1 MLEVTLRSEQQN
13 DIQAIFDLTARAF
26 ADVEHSSHTEQFI
39 VNALRAANALT
50 ISLVAEYQHKIV
62 GHVAISPITISSG
75 ALNWYGLGPIS
86 VAPEYQNQGVGS
98 ALMTQV
104 LDQLKHMGAA
114 GCVVLGDPQY
124 YSKFGFKVI
133 SGLILAD
140 VPLEYFQA
148 ISFEGSFPQGEVK
161 YHPAFE
167 ATQ

>member
-1 MLEVTLRSEQQN
+1 MLELTLRSEQQN

-62 GHVAISPITISSG
+62 GHVAISPITISSE

>member
-1 MLEVTLRSEQQN
+1 MLDLIIRSEQQD
-13 DIQAIFDLTARAF
+13 DIAAIFNLTKRAF
-26 ADVEHSSHTEQFI
+26 ENVEHSNHTEQFI

-50 ISLVAEYQHKIV
+50 ISLVAEYRHEIV

-75 ALNWYGLGPIS
+75 AQNWYGLGPIS
-86 VAPEYQNQGVGS
+86 VAPEYQNQGIGS

-104 LDQLKHMGAA
+104 LDQLKYMDAA

-133 SGLILAD
+133 SGLILSG

-148 ISFEGSFPQGEVK
+148 LAFKECPPQGEVK